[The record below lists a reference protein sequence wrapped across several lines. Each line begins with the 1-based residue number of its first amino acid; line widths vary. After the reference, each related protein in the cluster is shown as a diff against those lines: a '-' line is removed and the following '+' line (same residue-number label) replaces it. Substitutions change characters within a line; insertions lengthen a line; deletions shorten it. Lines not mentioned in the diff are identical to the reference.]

1 MAGAVPTI
9 GCHFFEKELIGEK
22 VGILY
27 LGACEVA
34 WSLFSDK
41 AYFYS
46 AKTSPPPFRRKMVK
60 NLPAFYKIKNIF
72 WQLIQKKSDK
82 TLLDW
87 VRPPPLV
94 QKNLS
99 IF

>member
-41 AYFYS
+41 DYFYS
-46 AKTSPPPFRRKMVK
+46 AKTSPPLFDEKWSK
-60 NLPAFYKIKNIF
+60 TYQLFIK
-72 WQLIQKKSDK
+72 
-82 TLLDW
+82 
-87 VRPPPLV
+87 
-94 QKNLS
+94 
-99 IF
+99 